1 MAAVQSTMR
10 KLGSSAPDFT
20 LPNLNS
26 STASEIDAS
35 VSLSELAGKPL
46 LVMFICNHCPYVI
59 HIADRMTEL
68 ANDALKKG
76 FSVVAISANDAL
88 NYPQDG
94 PVAMSQF
101 ARRYGFNF
109 PYLYD
114 ESQLIAKAY
123 EAACTPDFFVFD
135 ANCSLQYRGQM
146 DGARPGNSVEVTG
159 DDLAAAINAVCSGH
173 ATNPHQVASIG
184 CNIKWKAGNQPD
196 YF

>member
-1 MAAVQSTMR
+1 
-10 KLGSSAPDFT
+10 
-20 LPNLNS
+20 
-26 STASEIDAS
+26 
-35 VSLSELAGKPL
+35 
-46 LVMFICNHCPYVI
+46 MFICNHCPYVI
-59 HIADRMTEL
+59 HIAERMTEL

-76 FSVVAISANDAL
+76 FAVVAISANDAL

-114 ESQLIAKAY
+114 ESQQITKAY

-135 ANCSLQYRGQM
+135 ANCLLQYRGQM
-146 DGARPGNSVEVTG
+146 DGARPGNLVEVTG
-159 DDLAAAINAVCSGH
+159 DDLAAAINAVHSGH
-173 ATNPHQVASIG
+173 ATNSHQVASIG
-184 CNIKWKAGNQPD
+184 CNIKWKEGNQPD